1 MSRSYPAL
9 RVLGRGEGVEQCP
22 VGFAGIQHPLNKGAN
37 GAKIAADSPVLE
49 PVWGP
54 RTLRNAEE
62 RTRERY
68 CGDSVFRGFL
78 LLGLVRC
85 GVRGIAACWL
95 GWMPGVPCGCRVAA
109 CSAAGGSGPVA
120 LRYEV

>member
-1 MSRSYPAL
+1 MWPPHVCTKEPA
-9 RVLGRGEGVEQCP
+9 
-22 VGFAGIQHPLNKGAN
+22 PLNKGAN
-37 GAKIAADSPVLE
+37 GAKTTAEAPLLE

-62 RTRERY
+62 RTRDRC
-68 CGDSVFRGFL
+68 CGDGVFSGFL
-78 LLGLVRC
+78 YLELVRC
-85 GVRGIAACWL
+85 GVRGIAACRL